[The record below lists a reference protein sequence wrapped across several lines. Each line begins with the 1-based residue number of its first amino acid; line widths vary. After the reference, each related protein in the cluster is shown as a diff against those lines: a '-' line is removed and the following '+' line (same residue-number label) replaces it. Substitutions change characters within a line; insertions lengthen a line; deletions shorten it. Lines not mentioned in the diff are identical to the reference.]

1 MADLRSPKV
10 LYLKGALFVVL
21 GGMASGLLLWEHPSV
36 KTALLLALAVWGF
49 SRAYY
54 FAFYVIQ
61 HYIDD
66 TFRYSGLW
74 SFLKY
79 ALRAGNANRPEAAP
93 PETPGGQ
100 G

>member
-21 GGMASGLLLWEHPSV
+21 GALSSGLLLWEHPTL

-61 HYIDD
+61 HYI
-66 TFRYSGLW
+66 
-74 SFLKY
+74 
-79 ALRAGNANRPEAAP
+79 
-93 PETPGGQ
+93 
-100 G
+100 